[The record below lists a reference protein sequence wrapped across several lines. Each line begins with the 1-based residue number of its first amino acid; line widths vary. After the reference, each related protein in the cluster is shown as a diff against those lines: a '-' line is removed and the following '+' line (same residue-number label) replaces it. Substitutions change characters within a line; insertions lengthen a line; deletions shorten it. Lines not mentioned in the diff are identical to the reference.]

1 MPLMLLGLDLPVAHE
16 RLAARE
22 FNQLVL

>member
-1 MPLMLLGLDLPVAHE
+1 MLLGLDLPVAHE